1 MMRKQK
7 SGLWLIAIPMMVLA
21 IATIYPMVY
30 AVNIALKTRREYVL
44 DRLGATTT
52 FNVQNF
58 FDAWVQADMGRY
70 YVNSIIV
77 TVISVAIILILAS
90 MAGYSLS
97 HLTFRGSRV
106 AFLTILAT
114 MMVPFQVI
122 MVPIIKVLSDMG
134 LLDTYAG
141 LIVAYVSQFLPFTV
155 FFMTAYY
162 SGIPKEITE
171 AARVDGNGL
180 WGVWGRI
187 MLPIGRPALLSMGIL
202 NALFCWNDIL
212 IALLIM
218 QSPGNRTVMVGVSA
232 LRGQYPD
239 NVPTYLAGVLL
250 VVLPLVVVYIL
261 VQRQITAGVT
271 AGATKG

>member
-1 MMRKQK
+1 MRKQK
-7 SGLWLIAIPMMVLA
+7 LGLWALAIPMMLLA

-30 AVNIALKTRREYVL
+30 AVNISLKSRREYVL
-44 DRLGATTT
+44 DRLGATTEVMLS
-52 FNVQNF
+52 NYV
-58 FDAWVQADMGRY
+58 DAWVQADMGRY
-70 YVNSIIV
+70 YLNSIIV
-77 TVISVAIILILAS
+77 TVASVAIILVLAS
-90 MAGYSLS
+90 MAGYALS
-97 HLTFRGSRV
+97 HLTFRGRRT
-106 AFLTILAT
+106 AFLVILGT
-114 MMVPFQVI
+114 MMIPFQVI
-122 MVPIIKVLSDMG
+122 MVPVIKVLSDMG
-134 LLDTYAG
+134 MLDSYPG
-141 LIVAYVSQFLPFTV
+141 LIMAYVSQFLPFTV

-180 WGVWGRI
+180 WGVWARI
-187 MLPIGRPALLSMGIL
+187 MLPVGRPALLSMGIL

-218 QSPGNRTVMVGVSA
+218 QSPANRTVMVGVSA

-250 VVLPLVVVYIL
+250 VVLPLLVVYFIF
-261 VQRQITAGVT
+261 QRQITAGVT

>member
-1 MMRKQK
+1 MRKQRL
-7 SGLWLIAIPMMVLA
+7 GMWALAIPLMLLA

-30 AVNIALKTRREYVL
+30 AVNISLKSRREYVL
-44 DRLGATTT
+44 DRLGATTEVMVT
-52 FNVQNF
+52 NYI
-58 FDAWVQADMGRY
+58 DAWVQADMGRY

-77 TVISVAIILILAS
+77 TVASVAIILVLAS
-90 MAGYSLS
+90 MAGYALS
-97 HLTFRGSRV
+97 HLTFWGRRTV
-106 AFLTILAT
+106 FLVILAT
-114 MMVPFQVI
+114 MMIPFQVI
-122 MVPIIKVLSDMG
+122 MVPLIKVLSDMG
-134 LLDTYAG
+134 LLDSYAG
-141 LIVAYVSQFLPFTV
+141 LIMAYVSQFLPFTV

-162 SGIPKEITE
+162 SGIPREITE

-180 WGVWGRI
+180 WGVWARI
-187 MLPIGRPALLSMGIL
+187 MVPVGRPALLSMGIL

-250 VVLPLVVVYIL
+250 VVLPLLVVYFIF
-261 VQRQITAGVT
+261 QRQITAGVT